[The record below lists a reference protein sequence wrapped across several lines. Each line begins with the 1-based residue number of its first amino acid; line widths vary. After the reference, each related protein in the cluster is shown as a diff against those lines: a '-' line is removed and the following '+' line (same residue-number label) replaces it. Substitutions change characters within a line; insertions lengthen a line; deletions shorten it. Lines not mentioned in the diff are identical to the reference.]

1 MATAPQI
8 NLISGTGTTTNLVF
22 TTNQE
27 AVFITGTVD
36 NTTAAIQVSVNG
48 GAFITDPT
56 LILLVLNN
64 FTIPDPSNY
73 PSGLLLDIGENVI
86 QVRTIDIVG
95 GVSPVST
102 ATVTR
107 VTDITNLLTVI
118 PTGIQVQR
126 NRNTITILVSVPSVP
141 TNQGTAP
148 TFLGFNFYASTA
160 AGGTTGYFLVNQA
173 PITTASTTT
182 NESVLVT

>member
-102 ATVTR
+102 ATVTTCSR
-107 VTDITNLLTVI
+107 
-118 PTGIQVQR
+118 G
-126 NRNTITILVSVPSVP
+126 
-141 TNQGTAP
+141 
-148 TFLGFNFYASTA
+148 
-160 AGGTTGYFLVNQA
+160 
-173 PITTASTTT
+173 
-182 NESVLVT
+182 SVL